1 MDPKGLPVIPC
12 PQEAGQVPVS
22 ALGNETFPIRKA
34 VLCAGSCASISRRWC
49 WLPRAP
55 WWTEQSRDE
64 EEQVLRPPPSY
75 LHTWEQSC
83 QDHTKPGVSKARDTL
98 VPGSFLSDTS
108 PSLLILNMLTFH
120 CFPVE
125 CLQSNFSS
133 DRVWKVLL
141 PCRTW
146 SSASSL
152 TLISTLFDLC
162 GVS

>member
-1 MDPKGLPVIPC
+1 MRRSQSKKQYCAP
-12 PQEAGQVPVS
+12 EAVPAS
-22 ALGNETFPIRKA
+22 AD
-34 VLCAGSCASISRRWC
+34 AGVGCR
-49 WLPRAP
+49 
-55 WWTEQSRDE
+55 
-64 EEQVLRPPPSY
+64 VLRGKLSSHGMSRSRLRELLHRASTHGNSLVRITPS
-75 LHTWEQSC
+75 LVC
-83 QDHTKPGVSKARDTL
+83 QRPETPRCPAAFSLTL
-98 VPGSFLSDTS
+98 C

-120 CFPVE
+120 CCPVE

-141 PCRTW
+141 HCGTW